1 MLTAAETRRSEA
13 EGELVLAQQV
23 RSPCLCVPVCLCVS
37 GWGLCRCVSQCLSL
51 SPRVYGW
58 QALRLA
64 FEEEAAALQSAL
76 QSAEGALSR
85 AEAWAQTGGTEDEE
99 RSREEAKQR
108 YVGDVHY
115 KGQSVR
121 LSVCMYVCVCACVCV
136 SKGADHYAEAAQA
149 EGELERLSKAYL
161 LALAGVSSETLR
173 QQLIQLRTVDP
184 AAGAHRSEVC
194 TGLPSHSFPY
204 TNLTSPF
211 LARASGRLCFMRDAE
226 TSTHCQ
232 PRRAYWVWMMQR

>member
-23 RSPCLCVPVCLCVS
+23 RSPCLCVHVCLCVS
-37 GWGLCRCVSQCLSL
+37 WGSVAVSL
-51 SPRVYGW
+51 SASLSRPRMYGW
-58 QALRLA
+58 QALRSA

-121 LSVCMYVCVCACVCV
+121 LSVCRMSVPVSVSQTVLITTQRRHRRRVSWRGSPRRICWHWLGSPVKRSDSSSSSCA
-136 SKGADHYAEAAQA
+136 
-149 EGELERLSKAYL
+149 L
-161 LALAGVSSETLR
+161 LTLRRGRTAPRCALAFPPIHFAI
-173 QQLIQLRTVDP
+173 LI
-184 AAGAHRSEVC
+184 
-194 TGLPSHSFPY
+194 
-204 TNLTSPF
+204 
-211 LARASGRLCFMRDAE
+211 
-226 TSTHCQ
+226 
-232 PRRAYWVWMMQR
+232 